1 MKKLALMLIILCLI
15 SLCGC
20 ATYREI
26 DRGYLVT
33 AIGFKRTNENVS
45 IALEAISSPDAN
57 DTSSQ
62 KATLVADGKTI
73 NDAYFSLRSQ
83 LVKPLYF
90 EQLGAVVIADSF
102 ARDNFAEIIDFCT
115 NLQSASLGMYVV
127 STPDLQT
134 LFSTQTPDGILG
146 YDIIGLIKNYETT
159 GGKKDSCQ
167 LYQLRRQPS
176 SAVSIAVPV
185 VSVQQEK
192 LILSSL
198 VE

>member
-1 MKKLALMLIILCLI
+1 MKKLSLMLIILCLI

-83 LVKPLYF
+83 LVKPL
-90 EQLGAVVIADSF
+90 
-102 ARDNFAEIIDFCT
+102 
-115 NLQSASLGMYVV
+115 
-127 STPDLQT
+127 
-134 LFSTQTPDGILG
+134 
-146 YDIIGLIKNYETT
+146 
-159 GGKKDSCQ
+159 
-167 LYQLRRQPS
+167 
-176 SAVSIAVPV
+176 
-185 VSVQQEK
+185 
-192 LILSSL
+192 
-198 VE
+198 